1 MIRATNNGMTVLIDP
16 YGRITRQLPQFERG
30 VLYGEVQPMQ
40 QLTPYLRWRAW
51 PLIILCALLFAWAL
65 LASRMAKTL

>member
-1 MIRATNNGMTVLIDP
+1 
-16 YGRITRQLPQFERG
+16 

-40 QLTPYLRWRAW
+40 QLTPYLRWQGW
-51 PLIILCALLFAWAL
+51 PLWLLSALLIGWAL